1 MSRSIDRVTTFHLG
15 NRDEI
20 SHMNGLQNSSRLP
33 SHPGYRDHM
42 KRPLREKN
50 KTDKTVKTALL
61 SCPSSLKCVRQ
72 VYFFSLRLFK
82 RSNITC
88 QLVYKEI

>member
-33 SHPGYRDHM
+33 SHPGNRDHM
-42 KRPLREKN
+42 KRPFFREN
-50 KTDKTVKTALL
+50 GIKTVKIGIFTD
-61 SCPSSLKCVRQ
+61 R
-72 VYFFSLRLFK
+72 FFFLR
-82 RSNITC
+82 
-88 QLVYKEI
+88 

>member
-33 SHPGYRDHM
+33 SHPGNRDHM
-42 KRPLREKN
+42 KRPLQLLFVN
-50 KTDKTVKTALL
+50 YAQALKKYFV
-61 SCPSSLKCVRQ
+61 SLC
-72 VYFFSLRLFK
+72 
-82 RSNITC
+82 
-88 QLVYKEI
+88 